1 MTLKSL
7 AEIIGVH
14 PSTVGR
20 VMDPQTRHMVGEEVR
35 QRVLK
40 EAARHGYRPN
50 KLAAAMRTGSSKL
63 VGVMLPDIT
72 NPVFPPIVLGIED
85 ELRKHGY
92 VVLMSNAGD
101 DKEEQRYLVDQLLA
115 RQVDALIL
123 ATATRDD
130 PVITHC
136 LEAGVAV
143 VTVNRNEDAGRV
155 PSVATDEALAMR
167 LTVDHLVALGH
178 RRLVHLVGPQHVS
191 TGHLRKAGFEAALAA
206 HGLAQESGV
215 VECLA
220 YTREAGK
227 AACDLA
233 LERFP
238 QLSAI
243 VAGNDLVA
251 IGCYDSLRERGLR
264 CPEDVSVVGHND
276 MPFTDAVHP
285 PLTTIRIGLRE
296 MGVQAAQLILRRL
309 QQDAASVLEVRLR
322 PELVVRASTGRC
334 ESGADARVTPP

>member
-1 MTLKSL
+1 LKGL
-7 AEIIGVH
+7 AEILGVH

-35 QRVLK
+35 LRVLK
-40 EAARHGYRPN
+40 EAARYGYQPN
-50 KLAAAMRTGSSKL
+50 KLAAAMRTGRSKL

-85 ELRKHGY
+85 ELRKQGY

-101 DKEEQRYLVDQLLA
+101 DKAQQRYVVDQLLG

-136 LEAGVAV
+136 LQAGVAA

-155 PSVATDEALAMR
+155 SSVVNDEAQGMR
-167 LTVDHLVALGH
+167 LAVEHLAALGH
-178 RRLVHLVGPQHVS
+178 RRIVHLVGPQNVS
-191 TGHLRKAGFEAALAA
+191 TGHLRKMGFEEACAAL
-206 HGLAQESGV
+206 GLGATSGV
-215 VECLA
+215 IDCLA

-227 AACDLA
+227 AACDQA
-233 LERFP
+233 LERYP
-238 QLSAI
+238 ELTAI

-251 IGCYDSLRERGLR
+251 IGCYDSLRAHGLR
-264 CPEDVSVVGHND
+264 CPEDVSVIGHND
-276 MPFTDAVHP
+276 MPFIDAVSP
-285 PLTTIRIGLRE
+285 PLTTIRIALHE

-309 QQDAASVLEVRLR
+309 EEGAAGVVEVRLK
-322 PELVVRASTGRC
+322 PEIVIRGSTGFC
-334 ESGADARVTPP
+334 AR

>member
-1 MTLKSL
+1 MKQKRMTLKGL
-7 AEIIGVH
+7 AEILGVH

-92 VVLMSNAGD
+92 VVLMSNARD
-101 DKEEQRYLVDQLLA
+101 DKDEQLYLVDQLLA

-136 LEAGVAV
+136 IEAGLAV
-143 VTVNRNEDAGRV
+143 VTVNRNEDGGRV
-155 PSVATDEALAMR
+155 PSVAIDEALAVR
-167 LTVDHLVALGH
+167 LSVDHLIALGH
-178 RRLVHLVGPQHVS
+178 RRLVHLVGPQQVS
-191 TGHLRKAGFEAALAA
+191 TGHLRKLGFEAAMAA
-206 HGLAQESGV
+206 HGLARESGV
-215 VECLA
+215 VDCLA

-233 LERFP
+233 LERYP
-238 QLSAI
+238 DLTAI

-251 IGCYDSLRERGLR
+251 IGCYDSLRARGLR
-264 CPEDVSVVGHND
+264 CPEDVSVIGHND
-276 MPFTDAVHP
+276 MPFTDAVAP
-285 PLTTIRIGLRE
+285 PLTTIRIGLHE

-309 QQDAASVLEVRLR
+309 QQDAASVVEVRLR
-322 PELVVRASTGRC
+322 PELVVRGSTARC
-334 ESGADARVTPP
+334 NRG

>member
-1 MTLKSL
+1 MTLKGL
-7 AEIIGVH
+7 AEILGVH

-35 QRVLK
+35 LRVLK
-40 EAARHGYRPN
+40 EAARYGYQPN
-50 KLAAAMRTGSSKL
+50 KLAAAMRTGRSKL

-92 VVLMSNAGD
+92 VVLMANAGD
-101 DKEEQRYLVDQLLA
+101 DKAQQRYVVDQLLG

-123 ATATRDD
+123 ATATRED

-136 LEAGVAV
+136 LEAGVAA

-155 PSVATDEALAMR
+155 SSVVNDEAQGMR
-167 LTVDHLVALGH
+167 LAVEHLAALGH
-178 RRLVHLVGPQHVS
+178 RRIVHLVGPQNVS
-191 TGHLRKAGFEAALAA
+191 TGHLRKTGFEEALAA
-206 HGLAQESGV
+206 DGLGDAAGV
-215 VECLA
+215 VDCLA

-227 AACDLA
+227 AACDQA
-233 LERFP
+233 LERYP
-238 QLSAI
+238 GLTAI

-251 IGCYDSLRERGLR
+251 IGCYDSLRAHGLR
-264 CPEDVSVVGHND
+264 CPEDVSVIGHND
-276 MPFTDAVHP
+276 MPFVDAVHP
-285 PLTTIRIGLRE
+285 PLTTIRIRLHE

-309 QQDAASVLEVRLR
+309 EEGAAGVVEVRLK
-322 PELVVRASTGRC
+322 PEIVIRGSTGVCTR
-334 ESGADARVTPP
+334 

>member
-1 MTLKSL
+1 MTLKGL
-7 AEIIGVH
+7 AGILGVH

-50 KLAAAMRTGSSKL
+50 KLAAAMRTGRSKL

-72 NPVFPPIVLGIED
+72 NPVFPPMVLGIED

-101 DKEEQRYLVDQLLA
+101 DKSQQRYVVDQLLA

-123 ATATRDD
+123 ATATRED

-143 VTVNRNEDAGRV
+143 VTVNRNEDDGRV
-155 PSVATDEALAMR
+155 SSVANDEALGMR
-167 LTVDHLVALGH
+167 LSVEHLVALGH
-178 RRLVHLVGPQHVS
+178 RRLVHLVGPQQVS
-191 TGHLRKAGFEAALAA
+191 TGHLRKVGFEEALAA
-206 HGLAQESGV
+206 HGLAGESGV
-215 VECLA
+215 VDCLA

-227 AACDLA
+227 LACDQA
-233 LERFP
+233 LERYP
-238 QLSAI
+238 GLTAI

-251 IGCYDSLRERGLR
+251 IGCYDSLRARGLR
-264 CPEDVSVVGHND
+264 CPEDVSVIGHND
-276 MPFTDAVHP
+276 MPFIDAVHP
-285 PLTTIRIGLRE
+285 PLTTIRIGLHE
-296 MGVQAAQLILRRL
+296 MGIQAAQLILRRL
-309 QQDAASVLEVRLR
+309 QQDAPGVMEVRLR
-322 PELVVRASTGRC
+322 PELVIRGSTGPCATR
-334 ESGADARVTPP
+334 SVP

>member
-1 MTLKSL
+1 MTLKGL
-7 AEIIGVH
+7 AAILGVH

-101 DKEEQRYLVDQLLA
+101 DQAQQRFLVDQLLA

-123 ATATRDD
+123 ATATRED

-136 LEAGVAV
+136 LDAGVAI
-143 VTVNRNEDAGRV
+143 VTVNRNEDGGRV
-155 PSVATDEALAMR
+155 PSVANDEALGM
-167 LTVDHLVALGH
+167 LLSVQHLVALGH

-191 TGHLRKAGFEAALAA
+191 TGHLRKLGFEAALAA
-206 HGLAQESGV
+206 HGLAGESGV
-215 VECLA
+215 VDCLA

-233 LERFP
+233 LERYP
-238 QLSAI
+238 GLTAI

-251 IGCYDSLRERGLR
+251 IGCYDSLRAHGLR
-264 CPEDVSVVGHND
+264 CPEDVSVIGHND

-285 PLTTIRIGLRE
+285 PLTTIRIGLHE

-309 QQDAASVLEVRLR
+309 QQDAMGVVEVRLR
-322 PELVVRASTGRC
+322 PELVVRGSTGRC
-334 ESGADARVTPP
+334 AGQAAARR

>member
-1 MTLKSL
+1 MTLKGL
-7 AEIIGVH
+7 AEILGVH

-35 QRVLK
+35 LRVLK
-40 EAARHGYRPN
+40 EAARYGYQPN
-50 KLAAAMRTGSSKL
+50 KLAAAMRTGRSKL

-101 DKEEQRYLVDQLLA
+101 DKAQQRYVVDQLLG

-123 ATATRDD
+123 ATATRED

-136 LEAGVAV
+136 LEAGVAA

-155 PSVATDEALAMR
+155 SSVVNDEAQGMR
-167 LTVDHLVALGH
+167 LAVEHLAALGH
-178 RRLVHLVGPQHVS
+178 RRIVHLVGPQHVS
-191 TGHLRKAGFEAALAA
+191 TGHLRKMGFEEALAA
-206 HGLAQESGV
+206 HGLKDASGV
-215 VECLA
+215 VDCLA

-227 AACDLA
+227 AACDQA
-233 LERFP
+233 LERYP
-238 QLSAI
+238 GLTAI

-251 IGCYDSLRERGLR
+251 IGCYDSLRAHGLR
-264 CPEDVSVVGHND
+264 CPEDISVIGHND
-276 MPFTDAVHP
+276 MPFIDAVHP

-296 MGVQAAQLILRRL
+296 MGIQAAQLILRRL
-309 QQDAASVLEVRLR
+309 EEGAAGVIEVRLK
-322 PELVVRASTGRC
+322 PEIVIRGSTGIC
-334 ESGADARVTPP
+334 AR